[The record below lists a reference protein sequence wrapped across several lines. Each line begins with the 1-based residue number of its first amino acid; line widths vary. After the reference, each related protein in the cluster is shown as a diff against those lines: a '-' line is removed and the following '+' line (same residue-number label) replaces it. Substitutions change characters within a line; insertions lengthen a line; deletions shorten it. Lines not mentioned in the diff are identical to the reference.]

1 MQELNSDDVVL
12 KVRQVLALADAEIIE
27 GPLVGHILV
36 KELTGFG
43 HCKLDL
49 LWLTG

>member
-12 KVRQVLALADAEIIE
+12 KVRQVLALADEKVIE

-36 KELTGFG
+36 KELTSFG
-43 HCKLDL
+43 HCRLNL
-49 LWLTG
+49 LWFTG